1 MEVPG
6 LGLRGLCVRA
16 CRGRSAG
23 AVLQI
28 GCVIL
33 EMPHMLHM
41 GCISAARGDS
51 AHFVHRHSTQRAA
64 VLIEQIKL
72 AANCL
77 IGEGL
82 CKAARS
88 KLSRRERSERCCAVI

>member
-1 MEVPG
+1 
-6 LGLRGLCVRA
+6 
-16 CRGRSAG
+16 
-23 AVLQI
+23 
-28 GCVIL
+28 
-33 EMPHMLHM
+33 MLHM

-77 IGEGL
+77 IGHHWNI
-82 CKAARS
+82 AS
-88 KLSRRERSERCCAVI
+88 KYK